1 MPLQESKV
9 ESDAYRPPR
18 RILFHTARQCC
29 AFPALPSTRLPAVKI
44 LLLFVAVATFVFSV
58 GGSDADAQAGRATG
72 QSTNWPTYG
81 GNLASHRYSP
91 ADQITKDRSAC

>member
-1 MPLQESKV
+1 
-9 ESDAYRPPR
+9 
-18 RILFHTARQCC
+18 
-29 AFPALPSTRLPAVKI
+29 VKI

-58 GGSDADAQAGRATG
+58 GGSDADAQAGGATG

-81 GNLASHRYSP
+81 SNLASHRYSP